1 MNDSFTHDR
10 SVARQGKDVMF
21 AVGID
26 EARRHCSTSVFLIPS
41 VRLNVDSS
49 RLVSANCGLC
59 ARARRMGQIDPRRTV
74 VDGAKGS
81 DPTKLGASPRS
92 LS

>member
-26 EARRHCSTSVFLIPS
+26 EARRHCSTSVFFDPQCS
-41 VRLNVDSS
+41 LNVDTRRRSN
-49 RLVSANCGLC
+49 VSNA
-59 ARARRMGQIDPRRTV
+59 QIEPFAE
-74 VDGAKGS
+74 G
-81 DPTKLGASPRS
+81 
-92 LS
+92 